1 MNDELSRLRL
11 NNQMLETNNRLLV
24 KKLKDK
30 EKDMRTINNLYN
42 QNKSKL
48 NEIYRVVSSE
58 KINEEN
64 YMKLINW
71 IKSYIEN

>member
-1 MNDELSRLRL
+1 MNDELSKLRL

-64 YMKLINW
+64 YIKLINW
-71 IKSYIEN
+71 IKSYIES

>member
-1 MNDELSRLRL
+1 MNDELSKLRL
-11 NNQMLETNNRLLV
+11 NNQMLESNNRLLV
-24 KKLKDK
+24 KKLKEK
-30 EKDMRTINNLYN
+30 EKDIRTINNLYN

-64 YMKLINW
+64 YIKLINW